1 MCKPQKIGL
10 WSILSPFIIRAPP
23 VKLFLMNN
31 LRRTLLVTL
40 PLIGS
45 GSLLAQ
51 NAMNTG
57 LHLGIDPI
65 SFFSSGSGGDG
76 VPVVNA
82 RYMHRFDSDFD
93 SPIRLGIRGNGLRT
107 VRTPR
112 PPTSA
117 STADISRSV
126 RGGPCT

>member
-1 MCKPQKIGL
+1 MG
-10 WSILSPFIIRAPP
+10 FGA
-23 VKLFLMNN
+23 
-31 LRRTLLVTL
+31 TTTGVTVTM
-40 PLIGS
+40 P
-45 GSLLAQ
+45 
-51 NAMNTG
+51 
-57 LHLGIDPI
+57 
-65 SFFSSGSGGDG
+65 SSSAG
-76 VPVVNA
+76 VQPRV
-82 RYMHRFDSDFD
+82 DSDFD